1 MAWDATCPNT
11 YALSYV
17 QATSRQAGSAAA
29 GAEQKKVIKYGDMSS
44 AVDFVPVAIET
55 SGVWGE
61 EALNIV
67 TEIGRR
73 IAELTHDPR
82 STVFL
87 RQRISVAVQRGNA
100 ACVNGTFGGQSPN
113 HL

>member
-1 MAWDATCPNT
+1 
-11 YALSYV
+11 
-17 QATSRQAGSAAA
+17 
-29 GAEQKKVIKYGDMSS
+29 MSS

-61 EALNIV
+61 EALNLV

-100 ACVNGTFGGQSPN
+100 ACVNRTFGGQSPN